1 MPAVSAAILLDT
13 WPSRLP
19 PYTSKYVQDMDALQ
33 TKLAA
38 AADEGEQS
46 RRTIEARYCIVWHVQ
61 THTLGPANYLIRHLR
76 ITLDAVGL

>member
-1 MPAVSAAILLDT
+1 
-13 WPSRLP
+13 
-19 PYTSKYVQDMDALQ
+19 MDALQ